1 LGQLHDDIALKDLY
15 SAVDIAVVPSS
26 QENLSNAIMESMAC
40 GTPVV
45 GFNIGGNGNGNGDLI
60 DHQQNGYLANPF
72 DTGDLAKGI
81 EVILNSK
88 KYTEFCQSARNKVLR
103 EFDSR
108 IVANQHIDLYEQLIG
123 SLAP

>member
-1 LGQLHDDIALKDLY
+1 
-15 SAVDIAVVPSS
+15 
-26 QENLSNAIMESMAC
+26 MESMAC

-45 GFNIGGNGNGNGDLI
+45 GFNIGGNGNGNGNGDLI

-108 IVANQHIDLYEQLIG
+108 IVANQYIDLYEQLIG

>member
-1 LGQLHDDIALKDLY
+1 
-15 SAVDIAVVPSS
+15 
-26 QENLSNAIMESMAC
+26 MESMAC